1 MSRAEAESGT
11 PVGPSGWDAHPF
23 IYEINTWAWLDSI
36 SAQEGR
42 PIDLGSVPSGRWDE
56 VAAVGCDAV

>member
-36 SAQEGR
+36 SSQEGR
-42 PIDLGSVPSGRWDE
+42 PIDLGSVPSGLWDE